1 MRDPPGP
8 PAGAQ
13 QIPEP
18 PVPLTLDLKGEDDN
32 WVGALEVY
40 WFEQIWCWRLTN
52 NTRKLIQDGRDLQM
66 AGEQSHEQ
74 AIKVLLQCL
83 LAAADKPRKTM
94 SSSEPTA
101 VSVFYD
107 ATTVWAVMN
116 RKALA

>member
-18 PVPLTLDLKGEDDN
+18 PVPFTLDLKGEDDN

-40 WFEQIWCWRLTN
+40 WFEQVWCWRLTN
-52 NTRKLIQDGRDLQM
+52 NTRKLIQDGRHLQM
-66 AGEQSHEQ
+66 AGEQSYEQ
-74 AIKVLLQCL
+74 AMKVLLQFL
-83 LAAADKPRKTM
+83 LATADKPLGI
-94 SSSEPTA
+94 
-101 VSVFYD
+101 FYD

-116 RKALA
+116 LKALTKALDGL

>member
-40 WFEQIWCWRLTN
+40 WFEQDRVWCWRLAN
-52 NTRKLIQDGRDLQM
+52 SGGKLIQDGRDLQM

-74 AIKVLLQCL
+74 AMKVLLQFL
-83 LAAADKPRKTM
+83 LATADKPL
-94 SSSEPTA
+94 SI
-101 VSVFYD
+101 FYD

-116 RKALA
+116 RKALAKALDGL